1 MSLIQICRDPCFGIW
16 PPFLPNSAA
25 KNRMVG
31 PKIPHVRLIFSL
43 VFVNYPM
50 LEAARTINSL
60 HGVLVGG
67 NCLWYYRRNE
77 QCELILVSE
86 ASLQQDR
93 FILLSSSN
101 VSQFLT
107 PWLFLNSSLKF
118 ISPENNS
125 TVAQSRTLREIIFF
139 TRLRIAL
146 HRKEWQCNL
155 LYSVF
160 VCCFFSLQSTLYDY
174 RQLPFFAYC
183 VPVLCTST

>member
-1 MSLIQICRDPCFGIW
+1 MISLSESLR
-16 PPFLPNSAA
+16 PNLRS
-25 KNRMVG
+25 KYILR
-31 PKIPHVRLIFSL
+31 PKLSWTGLSPDFSVQLKVSLSESLSERLSQKL
-43 VFVNYPM
+43 V
-50 LEAARTINSL
+50 T
-60 HGVLVGG
+60 H
-67 NCLWYYRRNE
+67 CLWYYRRNE